1 MESMENR
8 GAVNRIN
15 QKNVKQ
21 IGKNLSVS
29 FQKFSAERP
38 EEILKAH
45 TNECPTALAQYV
57 NDFAFCSEK
66 CALERLENSPEF
78 LQCASWSACLD
89 SVGFR
94 ETCNN
99 ELPLALKSI
108 AFTETFP
115 KPEQANGVNFQ
126 MLYLNLACMMM
137 GQPIRCMNGPTRKV
151 LKQVYEQTVLKI
163 SQTDHNEDITLLHE
177 KLKTMAPPKKSKR
190 KLPIMKDLKT
200 FFSDPNINLFQI
212 PTEKIVKMDRN
223 ISK

>member
-1 MESMENR
+1 METAENR
-8 GAVNRIN
+8 VGANR
-15 QKNVKQ
+15 KQ
-21 IGKNLSVS
+21 QNKQQVGKNLSVS

-45 TNECPTALAQYV
+45 VDECPTALAQYV
-57 NDFAFCSEK
+57 NDFAFRSEK

-78 LQCASWSACLD
+78 LQCASWSVCLD
-89 SVGFR
+89 SFGFR

-108 AFTETFP
+108 AFTEPFP
-115 KPEQANGVNFQ
+115 KPEHVNGVNFQ

-137 GQPIRCMNGPTRKV
+137 GQPIRGMNASTRKV
-151 LKQVYEQTVLKI
+151 LKDVYEQTVLKI

-177 KLKTMAPPKKSKR
+177 KLKTMAPPQKSKR
-190 KLPIMKDLKT
+190 KLPITKDLKT
-200 FFSDPNINLFQI
+200 FFADPNINPFKI
-212 PTEKIVKMDRN
+212 PMEKIVKKDGT